1 MNDILIRRRKFGH
14 GDTDTQKRHTQIE
27 STIVKTEAE
36 TVWYRCQS
44 RDAQNCQQPPEGRR
58 EA

>member
-1 MNDILIRRRKFGH
+1 MNDILTRKGKFGH
-14 GDTDTQKRHTQIE
+14 GDTDTQKRHTKIE

-44 RDAQNCQQPPEGRR
+44 RDAQNC
-58 EA
+58 